1 MKMREV
7 CRRTGLTERTV
18 RFYVEQGLLNPATDR
33 MNGRTY
39 LNFSE
44 EDIAVLEDLA
54 TLRRAQF
61 SIGEIA
67 ELQGDFSLLPAM
79 LTGKAEALRA
89 DATEAEQY
97 AAALE
102 QLQPDTLTGLQSL
115 AHALRHPIGSYDPTP
130 RFGRFDPETAR
141 ERDEAYEAFVQNS
154 ARREALR
161 RRLLSAAAA
170 VLLVLLSVFVTLWAT
185 DSLPK
190 FEARTAAVPTS
201 SMGQRYTEAQVPAL
215 DGCFRAWLAPS
226 AGYSL
231 QEAGLDAITGHLTL
245 HYVNHANGSCV
256 LTVECEPLDEMAC
269 ALVDDQSL
277 PLMTLLTH
285 PETPEA
291 RVELIVPGVADSRY
305 YAVYLRSES
314 LSEDEIIDQFGTLY
328 IRYPAGQGYVVDR
341 DGSAALPDETPAYGA
356 AQAVEELPAPAANQT
371 LQRYRWG
378 YWRDADPGTQSSG
391 LYRLVSPDGSAAYYT
406 LGDASADWPI
416 E

>member
-39 LNFSE
+39 LTFSE
-44 EDIAVLEDLA
+44 DDIAVLEDLA

-67 ELQGDFSLLPAM
+67 ELQQDFSRLPAM
-79 LTGKAEALRA
+79 LSGKAEALRI
-89 DATEAEQY
+89 DAAEAEQY

-115 AHALRHPIGSYDPTP
+115 AHALRHPIGNYDPTP

-141 ERDEAYEAFVQNS
+141 ERNEAYEAFLRHSTQ
-154 ARREALR
+154 RDALR
-161 RRLLSAAAA
+161 RRLLTAAAA
-170 VLLVLLSVFVTLWAT
+170 VLLVLLSIFVTLWVT
-185 DSLPK
+185 GSLPQ
-190 FEARTAAVPTS
+190 FESHTAAAPTS
-201 SMGQRYTEAQVPAL
+201 SLGQHYTEAQIPTL
-215 DGCFRAWLAPS
+215 DGSFRAWLEPGAD
-226 AGYSL
+226 YVL

-245 HYVNHANGSCV
+245 YYANETNGSCV

-269 ALVDDQSL
+269 TLVDDQSL
-277 PLMTLLTH
+277 PTLTLLTH

-291 RVELIVPGVADSRY
+291 RIELIVPGVADSRY
-305 YAVYLRSES
+305 YAVHLRSDS
-314 LSEDEIIDQFGTLY
+314 LSEDEIIDQLGTLY
-328 IRYPAGQGYVVDR
+328 IRDPAGHGYVITDI
-341 DGSAALPDETPAYGA
+341 GSTTLPDEAPAHQS
-356 AQAVEELPAPAANQT
+356 AQTVEELPTPDSEQS

-378 YWRDADPGTQSSG
+378 YWHDTNPGTQSSG
-391 LYRLVSPDGSAAYYT
+391 LYRIVSPDGSAAYYT
-406 LGDASADWPI
+406 LEDSSAD
-416 E
+416 